1 MKPLSS
7 LLVSALVLLMASWS
21 FAQEMPAPVHGVSFE
36 TWAAANARLAN
47 HEDRGA
53 VLGDLSVDEKRFEQ
67 INQAF
72 MQALRNDPE
81 FKLTNVYSLAFSKA
95 DADRVALVT
104 GTVPQS
110 RKLLEFEDYARV
122 QGHIEAASN
131 HPEFDQQTILDEHG
145 LSAQEFA
152 EVSAYWLQKMREQ
165 ALSGDSA
172 ALGWWN
178 ETLDRYRNIYAVRY
192 TAQ

>member
-7 LLVSALVLLMASWS
+7 LLVSALVLFMASWS
-21 FAQEMPAPVHGVSFE
+21 LAQELPAPVHGVSFE
-36 TWAAANARLAN
+36 AWAAANARLAN
-47 HEDRGA
+47 HEDRSV

-81 FKLTNVYSLAFSKA
+81 FKLTSVYSLAFSKA

-104 GTVPQS
+104 GTVQQS
-110 RKLLEFEDYARV
+110 QKLLQFDDYARV

>member
-7 LLVSALVLLMASWS
+7 LLVSALVLLLASGS
-21 FAQEMPAPVHGVSFE
+21 LAQELPAPVHGVSFE
-36 TWAAANARLAN
+36 AWAAANARLAN

-53 VLGDLSVDEKRFEQ
+53 VLNDLAVDEKRFEQ
-67 INQAF
+67 INQTF

-81 FKLTNVYSLAFSKA
+81 FKLTTAYSLAFSKA

-104 GTVPQS
+104 GTIPQS
-110 RKLLEFEDYARV
+110 PKLLEFENYARV
-122 QGHIEAASN
+122 QGHIEAAST
-131 HPEFDQQTILDEHG
+131 HPDFDQQAILDEHG
-145 LSAQEFA
+145 LSAQEFT
-152 EVSAYWLQKMREQ
+152 EISAYWLQKMREQ

-172 ALGWWN
+172 ALSWWN

-192 TAQ
+192 TAP